1 MTVGLGLLVVIALIV
16 FGVSMARHRLPGRRA
31 DGVPT
36 QPAERHS
43 GHVAPT
49 DLRGALTRAAARG
62 QITTE
67 TADSI
72 LASEAS
78 EAVEALTA
86 DGRPRRV
93 ATPAVEAIGY
103 LGSVLALVGVSFLV
117 GRAWDDI
124 GQPGR
129 IGLLG
134 GLSALFLVVGLL
146 MRHEDEA
153 VIRRLRAIVLLL
165 STGAFA
171 IVTNVVFGTFGFG
184 WRGEPVAISIG
195 LLTAVFSGVLW
206 ALRDRPAQHATTM
219 IGILIAVDAAMG
231 WWGGPGAVGLTTVAI
246 SALWLVL
253 AHFDLVPPRSTATLL
268 GLAGVLVGP
277 AITSGPFGRWA
288 PVVGLV
294 IAIAVL
300 GYGAIVHRFEFEFTG
315 FGAIGLLGYLTFAVA
330 RWFGDSLKAPGVLV
344 VSGIALLTAT
354 LILVKRG
361 RGNGDD
367 GHRPSS
373 AAH

>member
-31 DGVPT
+31 DGVPA

-103 LGSVLALVGVSFLV
+103 LGSVLALVGVGFLV

-129 IGLLG
+129 IGLFG

-146 MRHEDEA
+146 MRHEDES
-153 VIRRLRAIVLLL
+153 VIWRLRNFVLLL
-165 STGAFA
+165 STGALA
-171 IVTNVVFGTFGFG
+171 GCTAVVAVDTIG
-184 WRGEPVAISIG
+184 WRGEPVTISIG
-195 LLTAVFSGVLW
+195 LVTAVFSGVLW

-219 IGILIAVDAAMG
+219 IGIIVAVGAAMG
-231 WWGGPGAVGLTTVAI
+231 WWGGPGALGLTTTAI

-253 AHFDLVPPRSTATLL
+253 AKFDLVPPGSMATLL

-277 AITSGPFGRWA
+277 AITSDPFGRWA
-288 PVVGLV
+288 PLVGL
-294 IAIAVL
+294 AIALALL
-300 GYGAIVHRFEFEFTG
+300 GYGAIVHRFEFTG
-315 FGAIGLLGYLTFAVA
+315 FGAIGLFGYLTSAVN

-361 RGNGDD
+361 RGNDD
-367 GHRPSS
+367 GHRTPS

>member
-1 MTVGLGLLVVIALIV
+1 MQQGLGTLVVIALIV
-16 FGVSMARHRLPGRRA
+16 FGVSMARRRRAGHRA
-31 DGVPT
+31 DGATT
-36 QPAERHS
+36 QPAGRHS
-43 GHVAPT
+43 GYVAPT
-49 DLRGALTRAAARG
+49 ELRGALTRATALG

-72 LASEAS
+72 LASEAA
-78 EAVEALTA
+78 EAAEAPTGA
-86 DGRPRRV
+86 GRPRRV
-93 ATPAVEAIGY
+93 PTPAIEAIGY
-103 LGSVLALVGVSFLV
+103 LGSVLAFSGVASFV
-117 GRAWDDI
+117 VHRWHRNI
-124 GQPGR
+124 GQPVR
-129 IGLLG
+129 IGLFG

-146 MRHEDEA
+146 LRHEDEA

-315 FGAIGLLGYLTFAVA
+315 FGAIGLFGYLTSAVN
-330 RWFGDSLKAPGVLV
+330 RWFGFNDIIVGLL
-344 VSGIALLTAT
+344 GIALLTAT
-354 LILVKRG
+354 LVLVKRRRG
-361 RGNGDD
+361 RGHDD